1 MNIKSLFEQKMFKNI
16 VKNRNFIAK
25 DLRTPKYSLKRQ
37 KTAKDFVR
45 SIEKNRARKEISE
58 IYVY

>member
-1 MNIKSLFEQKMFKNI
+1 MSIKSLFEQKMFKNT

-45 SIEKNRARKEISE
+45 SIEKNRARKESSE